1 VIDSQPVRA
10 ADTVP
15 RASRDWDNA
24 EKDGGRKRHI
34 AVDATGLVLAWAD
47 AGYAGKLATWA
58 ASLKI
63 QPEIVRKRDAHA
75 FEVLL
80 PRSWVVER
88 TLCLDH
94 RSPSL
99 RPLLRTVARRSRG
112 HGPVGHGR
120 PDNPAPRH
128 PEAVTTKSSTH
139 LGVS

>member
-15 RASRDWDNA
+15 WASRGWDNA

-47 AGYAGKLATWA
+47 AGYADKLATWA

-63 QPEIVRKRDAHA
+63 QLEIVRKRDAHA

-88 TLCLDH
+88 TLCLDD

-99 RPLLRTVARRSRG
+99 RPATTNG
-112 HGPVGHGR
+112 CPKGTR
-120 PDNPAPRH
+120 P
-128 PEAVTTKSSTH
+128 
-139 LGVS
+139 

>member
-1 VIDSQPVRA
+1 
-10 ADTVP
+10 VP
-15 RASRDWDNA
+15 WASRGWDNA

-47 AGYAGKLATWA
+47 AGYADKLATWA

-63 QPEIVRKRDAHA
+63 QLEIVRKRDAHA

-88 TLCLDH
+88 PVPG
-94 RSPSL
+94 SPL
-99 RPLLRTVARRSRG
+99 TVAAPATTNGCSKATSHGPMG
-112 HGPVGHGR
+112 HGH

-139 LGVS
+139 LAS

>member
-1 VIDSQPVRA
+1 MTRPGPGRRRPRPPPDHGRDRLPAGAGRGHRAPGQPG
-10 ADTVP
+10 
-15 RASRDWDNA
+15 WDNA

-63 QPEIVRKRDAHA
+63 QLEIVRKRDAHA

-88 TLCLDH
+88 PVPG
-94 RSPSL
+94 SPL
-99 RPLLRTVARRSRG
+99 TVAAPATTNGCSKATRPWSY
-112 HGPVGHGR
+112 GPWS
-120 PDNPAPRH
+120 P
-128 PEAVTTKSSTH
+128 
-139 LGVS
+139 

>member
-1 VIDSQPVRA
+1 MIDSQPVRA

-15 RASRDWDNA
+15 RASRGWDNA

-80 PRSWVVER
+80 PRSWFVEL

-99 RPLLRTVARRSRG
+99 HPLLRTVARRPRG
-112 HGPVGHGR
+112 HGPVGHGL